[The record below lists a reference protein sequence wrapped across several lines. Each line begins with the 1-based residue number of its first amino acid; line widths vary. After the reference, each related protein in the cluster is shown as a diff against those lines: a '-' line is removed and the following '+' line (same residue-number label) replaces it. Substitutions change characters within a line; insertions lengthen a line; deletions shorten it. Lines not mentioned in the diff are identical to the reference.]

1 MKTDEEYVRAAI
13 DLAREAVANGNTP
26 FGSVLVVGDAVVGR
40 ARNTTVTEGDVTAHP
55 ELKLARWAARELDPD
70 ERADCTMYTSTEP
83 CEMCAAAIHYAGLDR
98 VPWHERDHGVV
109 DVAGVL
115 LVGVPVPDD
124 RRIGGRIA
132 VLAGDPVGRRRS
144 HDEGVRTGV
153 RRPVTAAGEGW
164 RTGRF
169 ERVEA
174 APAPTTSRAAPG
186 GARSIDSREE
196 ASVTSRHYPPARPA
210 EAPRWLQRTVQPLV

>member
-26 FGSVLVVGDAVVGR
+26 FGSVLVVGDAVVER

-98 VPWHERDHGVV
+98 VVYSVSGESLADLQGK
-109 DVAGVL
+109 AES
-115 LVGVPVPDD
+115 GVPCRDLIE
-124 RRIGGRIA
+124 RKGGTTDVDGP
-132 VLAGDPVGRRRS
+132 VLESEGRRV
-144 HDEGVRTGV
+144 H
-153 RRPVTAAGEGW
+153 
-164 RTGRF
+164 
-169 ERVEA
+169 
-174 APAPTTSRAAPG
+174 
-186 GARSIDSREE
+186 EE
-196 ASVTSRHYPPARPA
+196 FYG
-210 EAPRWLQRTVQPLV
+210 